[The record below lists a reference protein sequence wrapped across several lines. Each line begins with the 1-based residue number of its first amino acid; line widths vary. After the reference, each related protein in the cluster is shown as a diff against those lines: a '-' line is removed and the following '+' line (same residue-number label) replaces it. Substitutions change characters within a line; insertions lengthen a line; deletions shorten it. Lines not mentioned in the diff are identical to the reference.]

1 VNSSCFP
8 PEDTT
13 GMTIFVVV
21 PTLRSTPASSKVL
34 FSVKVSRRDCSRAFG
49 RYLQVGCLNLGCV
62 RRLRDE
68 NDCWKMRK
76 TLATR
81 SSTVQWLVRRPSAM
95 TEPELDR
102 MLERYNIKITV
113 DLRFQS
119 SPFPNNYIEEY
130 FDKDFT
136 IEFLFYESKDL

>member
-21 PTLRSTPASSKVL
+21 PTLRSTPASIKVL

-68 NDCWKMRK
+68 NDCLKMRK

-95 TEPELDR
+95 TEPEL
-102 MLERYNIKITV
+102 ERILDGDNTKITV

-130 FDKDFT
+130 FDKYFA